1 MGAIILV
8 KGVPLRVIGTLAAK
22 GQSTYGQ
29 DQDDLIM
36 VPFRTAETK
45 VLGVAAPT
53 QTATTSAIFMPQPN
67 PYGIQPRLTGF
78 VNQIYVQAASPTEV
92 QVAIAQMSA
101 TLVRRH
107 HIRPGNNMDFAV
119 RNLSQIA
126 TAAEGSSQV
135 MALLLAA
142 VASISLLVGGIGIH
156 EHPAWCR

>member
-1 MGAIILV
+1 MGAVILV

-36 VPFRTAETK
+36 VPFSTAETK

-78 VNQIYVQAASPTEV
+78 VNQIYVQAASPTQV
-92 QVAIAQMSA
+92 QAAIAQVSA
-101 TLVRRH
+101 TLMRRH
-107 HIRPGNNMDFAV
+107 RIRPGNINGLRRAQPQSDRELPRKAAA
-119 RNLSQIA
+119 RSWRCCSQPLRQFRCSS
-126 TAAEGSSQV
+126 AAS
-135 MALLLAA
+135 
-142 VASISLLVGGIGIH
+142 AS
-156 EHPAWCR
+156 